1 MRAEAKVRVFVA
13 VVVLLTATAGLSAWY
28 TSYSPLSAVPIIG
41 FTALAV
47 FLEQGSTRLSL
58 SAMGSVVFVIH
69 ISATILFGPIEGA
82 IIAAA
87 STVTSESLF
96 RRAPIKAVF
105 NTAQKTLAVLVSG
118 QVYLLLG
125 GALPFDPH
133 DAKWVAFAGLSILY
147 FATNSVLVA
156 TAISLSTGR
165 NIGDVWSQ
173 NSRGSLGYDLLASG
187 FAIMVAWFYQ
197 SFGVVGLVG
206 ILIPVVVVRA
216 VYGMYHRLQA
226 QSREML
232 ELMVK
237 AIEARDPYTSGHS
250 VRVATLSRTIA
261 QEMRLPYDLV
271 ERIHTAAL
279 LHDVGK
285 IHEEFAPLL
294 RKAERLDPDEE
305 QLMQTHPVRSAQ
317 LVAVISALRGVVLD
331 AVRGHHERWDGAGY
345 PDRLSG
351 SAIPLGARIITIAD
365 TVDAM
370 TTDRPYR
377 PALSGDVAL
386 AEIHRCRGT
395 QFDPRLVDVALGSVV
410 FRALVTAP
418 HEPLAKYSPEEVVAA
433 LPTKR
438 TSGWRAAIG

>member
-1 MRAEAKVRVFVA
+1 MSTDAKVRVYVA
-13 VVVLLTATAGLSAWY
+13 VVVLITITAGVSAYY
-28 TSYSPLSAVPIIG
+28 TASSVLSPLPIVG

-87 STVTSESLF
+87 STAASEALF
-96 RRAPIKAVF
+96 KRAPIKAVF
-105 NTAQKTLAVLVSG
+105 NTAQKTLAVLGSG

-125 GALPFDPH
+125 GALPFNPH
-133 DAKWVAFAGLSILY
+133 DANWLAFAGLSVLY
-147 FATNSVLVA
+147 FAINSVLVNV
-156 TAISLSTGR
+156 AIAISTGR
-165 NIGDVWSQ
+165 NVGDVWSQ

-261 QEMRLPYDLV
+261 QELRLPYDLV
-271 ERIHTAAL
+271 EKIHTAAL

-294 RKAERLDPDEE
+294 RKSESLTDEE
-305 QLMQTHPVRSAQ
+305 ERLMQTHPALSAE
-317 LVAVISALRGVVLD
+317 LVGVISALRGIVVD
-331 AVRGHHERWDGAGY
+331 SVRSHHERWDGRGY
-345 PDRLSG
+345 PEQRSG
-351 SAIPLGARIITIAD
+351 ERIPLGARIITIAD

-370 TTDRPYR
+370 T
-377 PALSGDVAL
+377 
-386 AEIHRCRGT
+386 
-395 QFDPRLVDVALGSVV
+395 
-410 FRALVTAP
+410 
-418 HEPLAKYSPEEVVAA
+418 
-433 LPTKR
+433 
-438 TSGWRAAIG
+438 

>member
-1 MRAEAKVRVFVA
+1 MRSEAKVKAYVA
-13 VVVLLTATAGLSAWY
+13 VVVLITATAGLSA
-28 TSYSPLSAVPIIG
+28 YSSAYSTLSAVPIIG

-87 STVTSESLF
+87 STAASEALF
-96 RRAPIKAVF
+96 RRAPIKAIF

-118 QVYLLLG
+118 EVYLLLG

-133 DAKWVAFAGLSILY
+133 NANWLAFAGLSVLY

-156 TAISLSTGR
+156 IAISFSTGR
-165 NIGDVWSQ
+165 NVGDVWAQ

-197 SFGVVGLVG
+197 SFGAVGLIG

-250 VRVATLSRTIA
+250 VRVATLSRAIA
-261 QEMRLPYDLV
+261 QEMRLPYDMV
-271 ERIHTAAL
+271 EKIHTAAL

-294 RKAERLDPDEE
+294 RKAEPLTSDEE
-305 QLMQTHPVRSAQ
+305 RLMQTHPLRSAE
-317 LVAVISALRGVVLD
+317 LVGVISALRGIVLD
-331 AVRGHHERWDGAGY
+331 SVRSHHERWDGQGY
-345 PDRLSG
+345 PDQRAG
-351 SAIPLGARIITIAD
+351 DRIPLGARIITIAD

-377 PALSGDVAL
+377 RAATGEMALDEVR
-386 AEIHRCRGT
+386 RCSGT
-395 QFDPRLVDVALGSVV
+395 QFDARLVDVATGSVV

-418 HEPLAKYSPEEVVAA
+418 HEPLARYLPDEGSPKQGSRRSA
-433 LPTKR
+433 
-438 TSGWRAAIG
+438 GWRAVIG